1 MTTGTHPDHLKKV
14 HWNKKR
20 VLVVFCF
27 WLREISTHPKEIL
40 ETGLSL
46 ALVFSLRL
54 LTSSL
59 IEELKWPSAI
69 LAILAA
75 IVVALAAEL
84 EKQLTVGCSTGDFE
98 PTGWK
103 VITLEPL
110 GTLSCDVAK
119 VNIRHLEIN
128 ESLEAG
134 KVIATTF
141 SHGERHVL
149 HARRCC
155 SKCELRGLE
164 DVLLMPMKG

>member
-14 HWNKKR
+14 HWNKKP

-46 ALVFSLRL
+46 ALIFSLRL

-98 PTGWK
+98 RK

-110 GTLSCDVAK
+110 EPCLVM
-119 VNIRHLEIN
+119 
-128 ESLEAG
+128 SL
-134 KVIATTF
+134 
-141 SHGERHVL
+141 R
-149 HARRCC
+149 
-155 SKCELRGLE
+155 
-164 DVLLMPMKG
+164 